1 MATNDEPSESAAPT
15 SESTFMT
22 ASGRAVP
29 VDAQH
34 LNEVRTL
41 LETCEAQASTLSWTG
56 GDDSAVPEQALQM
69 PIGKHL
75 ACPTA
80 DGHPPHQAGE
90 HSTDGIGLAC
100 KSSAIDD
107 QRHNTAP
114 AAMSQEGK
122 PLGKFM
128 TAGGRAVAVDTGHL
142 KEAQALLE
150 QCEVQA
156 NILPCI
162 DADDLPILE
171 PATSQLPSDKHCV
184 CQGRDLLEIL
194 NPPHDPNQQGNPLG
208 KLMTAGGR
216 AVAVD
221 TGRLKEAQA
230 LLEPCEVQAS
240 SLPWTGSEDSAVP
253 EPAALQMPCG
263 KHSAC
268 PTTGGLLELLNPP
281 HQVGRNGTDGIG
293 LACNTSNVDDQ
304 RHSGAPAAMSQEG
317 KPLGKFMTAGGRA
330 VAVDTGRLKEA
341 QALLVPCEVQASS
354 LPWTGSEDSAVP
366 EPAALHMPHGK
377 HSACPTTGGLLEM
390 LNPPHQV
397 GRNSTDGIGLACN
410 TSAVDDQRH
419 SAAPAAM
426 SQEGKPLGKF
436 MMAGGRAVAVDTGR
450 LMEAQALFEPCEV
463 QASSLPWTGSEDSAV
478 PEPYTASGKAL
489 QGWAIEE
496 EQAVAKVQEVSTC
509 TGSLERAQTPLGSQS
524 AGGVSPSKPA
534 PCGIEKLESPCPDRH
549 RKRPCIL
556 SNSPLLQLAGGLDD
570 PCGNAGV
577 PCFGQRHFSG
587 DMLGSTW
594 REDLELTQPTIDVS
608 LLDWISE
615 EDPPGIAQ
623 GFAIPQVCTENSA
636 RYDNRWLR
644 TQLAQL
650 CLLSARATR
659 IISSNSESI
668 SERLAKRARA
678 EISGRRSAI
687 FQICA
692 GLAPADQHMVLLC
705 TAAVSEMCH
714 AGARKHR
721 RVAYSQ
727 EDAWVE
733 LSDGWYFIK
742 ASLDAELNERV
753 RRRQIRPGRCLH
765 ICMAS
770 AVNFP
775 ADGCDPLQLPKET
788 RLHLRACGCRP
799 ASSQFRLG
807 FQRGW
812 FPPAKI
818 NQLHGLVLIPSLD
831 VVVVRILPPVLRHWK
846 KVQREEGVTY
856 HLEERSISQE
866 QHQWEEEQA
875 RGESYKDMDPS
886 NLQLQVIAIDAQ
898 ALSRPGSAWWTSMAM
913 LTLSGSPFLGEDP
926 LRPLDRLRIS
936 SLRKPARDDEACSL
950 KRIYCNRNTR
960 LQHHA
965 GTMSTPLKSPLTSPF
980 CRGPP
985 LFTSPQPAPASHF
998 RGFFCDL
1005 IGVAIQASK
1014 LRRTT
1019 GGRQTC
1025 SLYLLTPALKVCQIV
1040 VQQASGKGFEVE
1052 HERRLADIRT
1062 CWNGLSKE
1070 AFAAAQQARLPTP
1083 VAVQHVRFEQ
1093 DPHGHVAYFSS
1104 SALQIL
1110 ISCRPHDVELRHTLD
1125 FCFVSPAD
1133 LLRAHSSCQADLL

>member
-1 MATNDEPSESAAPT
+1 
-15 SESTFMT
+15 MT

-230 LLEPCEVQAS
+230 LFEPCEVQASSLPWTGSEDSAVPEPAALQMPCGKHSACPTTGGLLEMLNPPHQVGRNGTDGIGLACNTSAVDDQRHSGAPAAMSQEGKPLGKFMTAGGRAVAVDTGRLKEAQALLEPCEVQAS

-317 KPLGKFMTAGGRA
+317 KPLGKFMTAGGRAVAVDTGRLKEAQALLEPCEVQASSLPWTGSEDSAVPESAALHMPHGKHSACPTTGGLLDMLNPPHQVGRNSTDGIGLACNTSAVDDQRHSGAPAAMSQEGEPLGKFMTAGGRA

-705 TAAVSEMCH
+705 TAPRYAQKLHLLVAGWGRSHAIVLLRAQAAVSEMCH
-714 AGARKHR
+714 AGPMDEM
-721 RVAYSQ
+721 RV
-727 EDAWVE
+727 
-733 LSDGWYFIK
+733 
-742 ASLDAELNERV
+742 
-753 RRRQIRPGRCLH
+753 
-765 ICMAS
+765 S
-770 AVNFP
+770 AVV
-775 ADGCDPLQLPKET
+775 LQ
-788 RLHLRACGCRP
+788 
-799 ASSQFRLG
+799 ASRQPCSHYSGWLSQVPESTG
-807 FQRGW
+807 AS
-812 FPPAKI
+812 PT
-818 NQLHGLVLIPSLD
+818 H
-831 VVVVRILPPVLRHWK
+831 K
-846 KVQREEGVTY
+846 K
-856 HLEERSISQE
+856 
-866 QHQWEEEQA
+866 
-875 RGESYKDMDPS
+875 M
-886 NLQLQVIAIDAQ
+886 
-898 ALSRPGSAWWTSMAM
+898 PGSS
-913 LTLSGSPFLGEDP
+913 
-926 LRPLDRLRIS
+926 
-936 SLRKPARDDEACSL
+936 
-950 KRIYCNRNTR
+950 
-960 LQHHA
+960 
-965 GTMSTPLKSPLTSPF
+965 
-980 CRGPP
+980 
-985 LFTSPQPAPASHF
+985 
-998 RGFFCDL
+998 
-1005 IGVAIQASK
+1005 
-1014 LRRTT
+1014 
-1019 GGRQTC
+1019 
-1025 SLYLLTPALKVCQIV
+1025 
-1040 VQQASGKGFEVE
+1040 
-1052 HERRLADIRT
+1052 
-1062 CWNGLSKE
+1062 
-1070 AFAAAQQARLPTP
+1070 
-1083 VAVQHVRFEQ
+1083 
-1093 DPHGHVAYFSS
+1093 
-1104 SALQIL
+1104 
-1110 ISCRPHDVELRHTLD
+1110 
-1125 FCFVSPAD
+1125 
-1133 LLRAHSSCQADLL
+1133 